1 MNMQL
6 ISKLNQITEQKLKLF
21 KEIYNVTVL
30 QKEDI
35 ENNNAGNIEALVQK
49 KQQIIDAIDELDKTF
64 LEGYSQ
70 LKDELK
76 LDRPDKIDTN
86 RYPELKTLKSYINDI
101 MKLARSIMELENSN
115 RDKLNDIFNEVK
127 KELRQINTGKRSI
140 KAYETP
146 MVQSDGIY
154 IDRKK

>member
-35 ENNNAGNIEALVQK
+35 ENNKADNIEALVQK
-49 KQQIIDAIDELDKTF
+49 KQQIIDTIDELDKAF
-64 LEGYSQ
+64 LGGYSQ

-86 RYPELKTLKSYINDI
+86 RYPELKTLKSYIDDI
-101 MKLARSIMELENSN
+101 MKLASSIMELENSN
-115 RDKLNDIFNEVK
+115 REKLNNIFNEVK

>member
-1 MNMQL
+1 MQL
-6 ISKLNQITEQKLKLF
+6 ISRLNQITEQKLKLF

-35 ENNNAGNIEALVQK
+35 ENNKAGNIEALVQK
-49 KQQIIDAIDELDKTF
+49 KQQIIDTIDELDKAF
-64 LEGYSQ
+64 LDSYSQ

-76 LDRPDKIDTN
+76 LDRPDRIDVN
-86 RYPELKTLKSYINDI
+86 RYPELKTLKSYIDDI

-115 RDKLNDIFNEVK
+115 REKLNDIFNEVK

>member
-6 ISKLNQITEQKLKLF
+6 ISRLNQITEQKLKLF

-35 ENNNAGNIEALVQK
+35 ENNKAGNIEALVQK
-49 KQQIIDAIDELDKTF
+49 KQQIIDTIDELDKAF
-64 LEGYSQ
+64 LDSYSQ

-76 LDRPDKIDTN
+76 LDRPDRIDVN
-86 RYPELKTLKSYINDI
+86 RYPELKTLKSYIDDI

-115 RDKLNDIFNEVK
+115 REKLNDIFNEVK